1 MINTIIGIN
10 THNILYLFEN
20 HGKILYIDCRYLRFL
35 KFMQRRKEEFPC
47 LMDNRMG
54 RLIFQVR

>member
-1 MINTIIGIN
+1 MNN
-10 THNILYLFEN
+10 HNILYLFEN

-47 LMDNRMG
+47 FMDNRMG
-54 RLIFQVR
+54 RLIFQVQ

>member
-1 MINTIIGIN
+1 MTIQKYHN
-10 THNILYLFEN
+10 HNILYLFEN
-20 HGKILYIDCRYLRFL
+20 NGKILYIDCRYLRFL
-35 KFMQRRKEEFPC
+35 KFMQRRKEAFPC